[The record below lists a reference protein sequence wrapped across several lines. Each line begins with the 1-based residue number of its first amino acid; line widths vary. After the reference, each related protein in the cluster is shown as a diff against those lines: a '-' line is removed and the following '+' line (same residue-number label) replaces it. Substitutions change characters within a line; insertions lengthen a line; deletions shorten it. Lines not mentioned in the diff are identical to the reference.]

1 MIFHQDMNTIKN
13 LLFDFGGVLVDLDMQ
28 RCSRAFRSLG
38 IDVSQFLHSYRQEG
52 TFLEFERGNVSF
64 AQCCQEIRDTQHVP
78 HVTDQQMAWAWNAF
92 LLDVPVERLEF
103 LLRLKS
109 RYRLFLLSNTN
120 HIHWQLAEDIYFRHK
135 GLQIGD
141 FFEQCFLSFRLHLDK
156 PAPQIFHA
164 VAQQGGI
171 EPEETLFF
179 DDSEKNC
186 EAARQC
192 GFQALTAPLEGGW
205 MNFFDSELNLCK

>member
-1 MIFHQDMNTIKN
+1 MNTIKN
-13 LLFDFGGVLVDLDMQ
+13 LLFDFGGVLVDLDMA

-38 IDVSQFLHSYRQEG
+38 IDVSQFLHSYHQNG
-52 TFLEFERGNVSF
+52 TFLEFECGNVTF

-78 HVTDQQMAWAWNAF
+78 HVTDQQIAWAWNAF
-92 LLDVPVERLEF
+92 LLDVPSERLDF

-120 HIHWQLAEDIYFRHK
+120 HVHWQLAEDIYFHHNR
-135 GLQIGD
+135 LQLSD
-141 FFEQCFLSFRLHLDK
+141 FFEQCFLSFRMHLYK
-156 PAPQIFHA
+156 PTPQIFEA
-164 VAQQGGI
+164 VALQGGI
-171 EPEETLFF
+171 RPEETLFF
-179 DDSEKNC
+179 DDSEANC

-192 GFQALTAPLEGGW
+192 EFQALTAPLDGGW